1 MLDNRHIWVTGAA
14 FSQGVVGG
22 LSTSVAVFCHELP
35 HELGDFAVLLQAGL
49 PLCRV
54 LLISLLSAV
63 LGFLGMLV
71 GVGVSQQ
78 SREVTP
84 WIFSLTAGMFIY
96 VALVDMVRPPPPI
109 HSVTPP
115 VHAAR

>member
-1 MLDNRHIWVTGAA
+1 M
-14 FSQGVVGG
+14 
-22 LSTSVAVFCHELP
+22 
-35 HELGDFAVLLQAGL
+35 LLQAGL

-54 LLISLLSAV
+54 LLVSLLSAV

-96 VALVDMVRPPPPI
+96 VALVDMVRPPLI
-109 HSVTPP
+109 CSVTPRSRCETKASPAAVSLTSLGAVVSRIDSTVP
-115 VHAAR
+115 VDFVNGPCATLAALSN